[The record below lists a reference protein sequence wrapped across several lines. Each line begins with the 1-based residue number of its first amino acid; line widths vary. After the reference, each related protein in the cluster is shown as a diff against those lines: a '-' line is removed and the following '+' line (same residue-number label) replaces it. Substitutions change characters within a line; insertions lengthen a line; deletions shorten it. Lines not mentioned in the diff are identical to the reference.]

1 MSKPNVPDTDRLF
14 DEIAGKL
21 NELSGNKVSE
31 TPAERFEKLQA
42 QLKKSQEDWKNAQS
56 QMQER
61 MQNFEQFSNSQNE
74 LTQEMRRSA
83 SLLEQERVNNSK
95 TASDLAKA
103 LELNLKL
110 QFDIEEIR
118 TKAGQLVAE
127 ERKHNQFLV
136 EKNRNL
142 STELELSQAMNQE
155 VRLELGKARE
165 KFLQDQN
172 RWTEE
177 KNDLQAQMKTQAEE
191 FEAAN
196 MKIDELEQIV
206 QHRDVEINVKAEE
219 IRRQSEEMRAL
230 MDTLKGF
237 EEHANMQNETMRA
250 LTATAEKK
258 LVELKLALDKKIIE
272 SNDYYSHLQQALAQ
286 IQILRQ
292 ENGAL
297 KEYITKLQSLH
308 QGQSSVLPAPS
319 SATPFVGTSVVSE
332 NTNPGLASLSPAT
345 TPPPKPAAPVMATE
359 APAAPQPQ
367 PAAPTS
373 PAATAFP
380 AAAATASTPQA
391 PTSFGSPMTVPST
404 PAFVANSTPAP
415 APNTTPAP
423 AWMAN
428 AGAPPPKPQAP
439 PPKPAAPGM
448 PPKPGAPQPG
458 APQAAADGAPTPPPK
473 PRPPFPGKVA
483 AGH

>member
-21 NELSGNKVSE
+21 NELSGNKPSE
-31 TPAERFEKLQA
+31 SPAERFEKLQA
-42 QLKKSQEDWKNAQS
+42 QLKRSQEDWKSAQS

-83 SLLEQERVNNSK
+83 TLLEQERVNNSK

-127 ERKHNQFLV
+127 ERKHNLFLV

-172 RWTEE
+172 QWTEQQ
-177 KNDLQAQMKTQAEE
+177 NDLQSQMKVQAEE

-196 MKIDELEQIV
+196 MKIDELEQVV
-206 QHRDVEINVKAEE
+206 QHRDVEINAKAQE
-219 IRRQSEEMRAL
+219 ISRQSDEIRAL

-237 EEHANMQNETMRA
+237 EEHANMQNDTMRA

-286 IQILRQ
+286 VQILRQ

-308 QGQSSVLPAPS
+308 QGQNVIPA
-319 SATPFVGTSVVSE
+319 ATNGGAYVSE
-332 NTNPGLASLSPAT
+332 TTNPGI
-345 TPPPKPAAPVMATE
+345 API
-359 APAAPQPQ
+359 APMPQ
-367 PAAPTS
+367 PAPVAVAPAPT
-373 PAATAFP
+373 PAPVEPAPFVAAMAPTAP
-380 AAAATASTPQA
+380 ASAPVPQPA
-391 PTSFGSPMTVPST
+391 TSFGSPMTVPST
-404 PAFVANSTPAP
+404 PAFMASSTPAP
-415 APNTTPAP
+415 VPNATPAP
-423 AWMAN
+423 AWMTSTPTP
-428 AGAPPPKPQAP
+428 GAPPKPGPPPKPSAP
-439 PPKPAAPGM
+439 GMGM
-448 PPKPGAPQPG
+448 PPKPGAPQSM
-458 APQAAADGAPTPPPK
+458 AASAEAPPK

-483 AGH
+483 SGH

>member
-21 NELSGNKVSE
+21 NELSGNKPSE
-31 TPAERFEKLQA
+31 TPSERFEKLQS
-42 QLKKSQEDWKNAQS
+42 QLKKSQEDWKQAQN

-74 LTQEMRRSA
+74 LSQEMRRSA
-83 SLLEQERVNNSK
+83 SLLEQERQNNSK
-95 TASDLAKA
+95 TSGDLAKA

-110 QFDIEEIR
+110 QFDIEEVR
-118 TKAGQLVAE
+118 TKASQLVAE

-172 RWTEE
+172 HWTEE
-177 KNDLQAQMKTQAEE
+177 KNGYQTQMKHQAEE
-191 FEAAN
+191 IELAAV
-196 MKIDELEQIV
+196 KADEQDQILH
-206 QHRDVEINVKAEE
+206 HRDIEIAAKAEE
-219 IRRQSEEMRAL
+219 LNRQSEEIRAL

-237 EEHANMQNETMRA
+237 EEHANMQSESMRQ
-250 LTATAEKK
+250 LTSTAERK

-297 KEYITKLQSLH
+297 KEYINKLAALH
-308 QGQSSVLPAPS
+308 QSQAAHTPAPMTSNPFAS
-319 SATPFVGTSVVSE
+319 SQQNQTHVNTATHFGETTSPGFQMPQTTAPFQPQPQPVM
-332 NTNPGLASLSPAT
+332 
-345 TPPPKPAAPVMATE
+345 PAA
-359 APAAPQPQ
+359 AAPQPVAPQTPIAQ
-367 PAAPTS
+367 PA
-373 PAATAFP
+373 PATMP
-380 AAAATASTPQA
+380 QPQA
-391 PTSFGSPMTVPST
+391 PTSFGSPMTIPST
-404 PAFVANSTPAP
+404 PAFMATNTPAP
-415 APNTTPAP
+415 SPAGTPAP
-423 AWMAN
+423 AWMPSSPALTQ
-428 AGAPPPKPQAP
+428 ASPQPRPALPPR
-439 PPKPAAPGM
+439 PAAPH
-448 PPKPGAPQPG
+448 PQNADAAGASVSG
-458 APQAAADGAPTPPPK
+458 ATPPPK

-483 AGH
+483 SGH

>member
-21 NELSGNKVSE
+21 NELSGNKPSE
-31 TPAERFEKLQA
+31 SPAERFEKLQS
-42 QLKKSQEDWKNAQS
+42 QLKKSQEDWKQAQN

-74 LTQEMRRSA
+74 LSQEMRRSA
-83 SLLEQERVNNSK
+83 SLLEQERQNNSK
-95 TASDLAKA
+95 TSGDLAKA

-110 QFDIEEIR
+110 QFDIEEVR
-118 TKAGQLVAE
+118 TKASQLVAE

-142 STELELSQAMNQE
+142 ATELELSQAMNQE

-172 RWTEE
+172 HWTEE
-177 KNDLQAQMKTQAEE
+177 KNGYQMQMKHQAEE
-191 FEAAN
+191 IELAAV
-196 MKIDELEQIV
+196 KADEQDQILH
-206 QHRDVEINVKAEE
+206 HRDIEIAAKAEE
-219 IRRQSEEMRAL
+219 LNRQSEEIHAL

-237 EEHANMQNETMRA
+237 EEHANMQSESMRQ
-250 LTATAEKK
+250 LTSTAERK

-297 KEYITKLQSLH
+297 KEYINKLAALH
-308 QGQSSVLPAPS
+308 QSQAAHTPAPMTSNPFAS
-319 SATPFVGTSVVSE
+319 SQQNQPQSQTHVNTATHFGETTSPGFQIPQTTAPFQPQPQPVM
-332 NTNPGLASLSPAT
+332 
-345 TPPPKPAAPVMATE
+345 PAA
-359 APAAPQPQ
+359 AAPQPV
-367 PAAPTS
+367 A
-373 PAATAFP
+373 
-380 AAAATASTPQA
+380 PQA
-391 PTSFGSPMTVPST
+391 PTSFGSPMTIPST
-404 PAFVANSTPAP
+404 PAFMATSTPAP
-415 APNTTPAP
+415 SPTGTPAP
-423 AWMAN
+423 AWMPSSALPTQ
-428 AGAPPPKPQAP
+428 ASPPSRPAF
-439 PPKPAAPGM
+439 PPKPAAPV
-448 PPKPGAPQPG
+448 PQNADAAGASVSG
-458 APQAAADGAPTPPPK
+458 ATSPPK

-483 AGH
+483 SGH